1 MHQNRIEVQQ
11 DRIVL
16 VLHDGGLPRPMST
29 LEAKKFAMDQMFGG
43 LVSEVE
49 RLAGNGLTGEI
60 VLQVREMLE
69 VR

>member
-1 MHQNRIEVQQ
+1 MKQQQVEVTQ

-16 VLHDGGLPRPMST
+16 VLHEGGLPCPMST
-29 LEAKKFAMDQMFGG
+29 NEARRYAMDKMFGG
-43 LVSEVE
+43 LVLEVE
-49 RLAGNGLTGEI
+49 RLAAMGLTSDI

>member
-1 MHQNRIEVQQ
+1 MNQSRIEVQQ
-11 DRIVL
+11 DKIVL
-16 VLHDGGLPRPMST
+16 VLHDGGLPKPMST
-29 LEAKKFAMDQMFGG
+29 LEAKKYAVDQMFGG

>member
-1 MHQNRIEVQQ
+1 MDQNRLEVSQ

-16 VLHDGGLPRPMST
+16 VLHEGGLPRSMST
-29 LEAKKFAMDQMFGG
+29 LEAKRFAMDKTFGG
-43 LVSEVE
+43 LVGEVE
-49 RLAGNGLTGEI
+49 RLAGNGLAGEI